1 MSGLQYTARHTAT
14 AYTNAASV
22 LFQLTTS
29 AACPITLN
37 RIQLQS
43 SVTTSSQ
50 AVVTL
55 QAGYYATGH
64 AAGTSVTP
72 VALNKK
78 NTVSAATA
86 CRIASATLGTSFTP
100 VLYEWQ
106 WNIALP
112 FDLVL
117 GMDSLKIEV
126 PAASVFAL
134 ILPNA
139 SGTPT
144 LSGAIDFTEY

>member
-1 MSGLQYTARHTAT
+1 MSGLNYTARHTAT

-22 LFQLTTS
+22 IYQLTTS
-29 AACPITLN
+29 AACPITIN
-37 RIQLQS
+37 RIELQS
-43 SVTTSSQ
+43 GVTTSSQ

-55 QAGYYATGH
+55 QWGYYTAGH

-72 VALNKK
+72 VPLQKK
-78 NTVSAATA
+78 NTVSSATGV
-86 CRIASATLGTSFTP
+86 RIASATMGTTFAP
-100 VLYEWQ
+100 YKEFQ

-112 FDLVL
+112 FDHVL

-126 PAASVFAL
+126 PAGTVWAL
-134 ILPNA
+134 ILPGA

-144 LSGAIDFTEY
+144 ISGAIDWTEY

>member
-1 MSGLQYTARHTAT
+1 MSGLQYTAKHAST

-22 LFQLTTS
+22 IFQLTTS
-29 AACPITLN
+29 AACPITIN
-37 RIQLQS
+37 RIELQS
-43 SVTTSSQ
+43 GVTTSSQ
-50 AVVTL
+50 AVVVL
-55 QAGYYATGH
+55 QWGWYAAAH
-64 AAGTSVTP
+64 AAGTAVTP
-72 VALNKK
+72 APLQKK

-86 CRIASATLGTSFTP
+86 CRIASATMGTSFTA
-100 VLYEWQ
+100 VREWQ

-112 FDLVL
+112 FDHVL

-126 PAASVFAL
+126 PAATTWAL
-134 ILPNA
+134 ILPAA

>member
-22 LFQLTTS
+22 IYQLVTS

-55 QAGYYATGH
+55 QAGWYATAH

-72 VALNKK
+72 AALQKK
-78 NTVSAATA
+78 NTVSSATA
-86 CRIASATLGTSFTP
+86 CRIASATMGTTFTP
-100 VLYEWQ
+100 LYEWQ

-126 PAASVFAL
+126 PAATTFAL

-144 LSGAIDFTEY
+144 LSGAIDYTEY